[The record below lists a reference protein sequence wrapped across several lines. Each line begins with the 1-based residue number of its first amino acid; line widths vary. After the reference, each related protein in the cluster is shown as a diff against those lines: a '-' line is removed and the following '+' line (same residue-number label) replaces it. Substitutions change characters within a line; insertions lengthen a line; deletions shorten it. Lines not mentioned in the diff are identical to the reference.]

1 MAITPLS
8 IKRFRIL
15 FFISW
20 LALALVQFWMLN
32 WYGINW
38 LTALTDSLIC
48 NILLMAASLLLMTML
63 QYYLPRQGG
72 ILNLL
77 IWIIVLSII
86 WLTITRLLLYLFLN
100 TAEYGSFLKRSIPVR
115 IGTAVLVLGWVAMT
129 SMIWFSREEQKET
142 DKRKE
147 EAQQLAKEAELFKL
161 RQQLQPHF
169 LFNSL
174 NSINALIV
182 SQPLLAR
189 KMIQQLS
196 DFLRGSLKKDDQ
208 QFISLQEE
216 LNYLDLYLE
225 IEKVRFGHRL
235 STELFVA
242 ENTLTKKIP
251 AFLLQP
257 VVENAIKFGLYD
269 TTGEIVISIS
279 AKEKDNDL
287 EIIVQNPFDATTAT
301 TQTGTGFGLSSVKK
315 RLSILFA
322 RNDLLTTTAIE
333 TIFTTKLIVPQ
344 S

>member
-20 LALALVQFWMLN
+20 LALALVHSWMLN

-48 NILLMAASLLLMTML
+48 NTLLMAASLLLMTML

-77 IWIIVLSII
+77 IWIIVLSIL
-86 WLTITRLLLYLFLN
+86 WLAITRLLFYLLLHTN
-100 TAEYGSFLKRSIPVR
+100 EYGSFLKRSIPVR
-115 IGTAVLVLGWVAMT
+115 VGIAVLVLGWVAMT
-129 SMIWFSREEQKET
+129 SMIWFSREEQQET
-142 DKRKE
+142 EKRRE

-208 QFISLQEE
+208 QFISLKEE

-235 STELFVA
+235 STKFFVE

-301 TQTGTGFGLSSVKK
+301 TQAGTGFGLSSVKK

-322 RNDLLTTTAIE
+322 RNDLLTTSTIE
-333 TIFTTKLIVPQ
+333 TIFTTKLIIPQ